1 MTCCI
6 LWSFFPTKI
15 FRFGNVENHNKV
27 LPCWTITELQGP
39 WVYFGIYV
47 IPNIQNAINLCSAYF
62 TIKPEIAWNFTNKV
76 SGEQKLKEIDKRIA
90 SVVPES
96 TSQPR
101 FPNDSLRA
109 IVEQLSTTESRGFI
123 QIEKYLQR
131 NTLNISPIIYFIKK
145 KMGLG
150 ALKDSKPSVIW
161 CVYSC
166 VYHAYNTQEV
176 KFSTK
181 SITDILE
188 FGPTKKLVILN
199 KWSIL

>member
-1 MTCCI
+1 M
-6 LWSFFPTKI
+6 
-15 FRFGNVENHNKV
+15 
-27 LPCWTITELQGP
+27 
-39 WVYFGIYV
+39 
-47 IPNIQNAINLCSAYF
+47 
-62 TIKPEIAWNFTNKV
+62 

-145 KMGLG
+145 NWGLS
-150 ALKDSKPSVIW
+150 AL
-161 CVYSC
+161 
-166 VYHAYNTQEV
+166 
-176 KFSTK
+176 
-181 SITDILE
+181 
-188 FGPTKKLVILN
+188 
-199 KWSIL
+199 